1 MPSSSL
7 WSHSGQQGWYGK
19 PWRANL
25 STVQHLSNHRKN
37 LQRSGAQDIHTVEKK
52 KRREVSLRGSK
63 DVWSRQRNVDNQIER
78 SKTHLTS
85 PNYEAAK

>member
-1 MPSSSL
+1 
-7 WSHSGQQGWYGK
+7 
-19 PWRANL
+19 
-25 STVQHLSNHRKN
+25 
-37 LQRSGAQDIHTVEKK
+37 LQRSGAQDLHT
-52 KRREVSLRGSK
+52 VSLRGSK